1 MRSTA
6 RCKCQVGLIIM
17 IVALIFTCNPPILQ
31 INDRM
36 LSVLII
42 FKFPRGGSLHPYA
55 SQTVFF
61 ITNKL
66 DSWGGNIVGV
76 IFLKQEMVVL
86 LTEDGLT
93 EFDDCLE
100 S

>member
-17 IVALIFTCNPPILQ
+17 IVALIFTCNPPMLQ

-42 FKFPRGGSLHPYA
+42 FKFPRGGSLRPYA

-66 DSWGGNIVGV
+66 DSWGGNIIGD
-76 IFLKQEMVVL
+76 IPQEMVVL

-93 EFDDCLE
+93 GFDDCLE